1 LSTGFAS
8 TAHLCHV
15 LCRYGYE
22 DLAFALLEQE
32 EVPSWLYQ
40 VEQGATSVWEAWDA
54 KRPDGSLEKGLS
66 FNHYAFGAIGDWLY
80 RYVAGLQPEAARP
93 GFEHSVLA
101 PHPGGGLHWA
111 RASHQSPYGEVGV
124 AWQRQAGELCVEVRV
139 PPNTTAELRL
149 PRARASAVEEAGGPL
164 ERTEGVS
171 GIRAEDDGTVL
182 DLGSSSYVFRHPWRA
197 RGEEP

>member
-1 LSTGFAS
+1 MSTGLAS

-40 VEQGATSVWEAWDA
+40 VKQGATSVWEAWDA

-66 FNHYAFGAIGDWLY
+66 FNHYAFGSIGDWLY

-93 GFEHSVLA
+93 GGLGAREKMTHRGCSEGAEITPHAGKIRSVD
-101 PHPGGGLHWA
+101 
-111 RASHQSPYGEVGV
+111 SF
-124 AWQRQAGELCVEVRV
+124 
-139 PPNTTAELRL
+139 
-149 PRARASAVEEAGGPL
+149 ASAV
-164 ERTEGVS
+164 S
-171 GIRAEDDGTVL
+171 IRQWPV
-182 DLGSSSYVFRHPWRA
+182 
-197 RGEEP
+197 